1 MKSNVSA
8 RARVRAAAIAA
19 LMGATLLAGPALAQS
34 GSTITGGFDVGP
46 GGLPGNFNPLAATS
60 GFTWLNT
67 YYEPLVIYDA
77 GLTKLEG
84 ALATEWTISEDQRE
98 ITFKLAE
105 ETWHDGTPFTSE
117 DVKFTAEYCM
127 NPDGG
132 CAQLAKYDGIDLRN
146 YPGGIGLSEPLWR
159 RQAELVRLALGSA
172 AAQWQAA
179 GG

>member
-1 MKSNVSA
+1 MKPNVSA

-34 GSTITGGFDVGP
+34 GSTIPGGLDVGP
-46 GGLPGNFNPLAATS
+46 GGLPGNFNPLAAPS

-84 ALATEWTISEDQRE
+84 AHATEWTISEDQRE

-105 ETWHDGTPFTSE
+105 ETCHDGTPFTSS
-117 DVKFTAEYCM
+117 DVAFT
-127 NPDGG
+127 
-132 CAQLAKYDGIDLRN
+132 
-146 YPGGIGLSEPLWR
+146 IGLSKDATSGSGL
-159 RQAELVRLALGSA
+159 AARLGAIDSVETPD
-172 AAQWQAA
+172 
-179 GG
+179 